1 MQSTQKFKTVIE
13 RLEQEMDTMRINL
26 SDKMSNN
33 HQQVT
38 KKINIANYELENHRS
53 DIMRLK
59 SQVQQLTETS
69 QATTEQFTALDLKV
83 DQCDKTVS
91 KISSDTLSKKQ
102 YR

>member
-1 MQSTQKFKTVIE
+1 M
-13 RLEQEMDTMRINL
+13 
-26 SDKMSNN
+26 
-33 HQQVT
+33 T

-102 YR
+102 YKLTHSILDSEVKGHFDMICQIKR